1 MWYYKTDVTH
11 INKTINFKALTVTC
25 KKCKQLNLIFNIYLK
40 KSGNCRI
47 LLPISFGVK
56 RGATKFQQV
65 IVWVLITC
73 PD

>member
-1 MWYYKTDVTH
+1 M
-11 INKTINFKALTVTC
+11 TINFKVLTVTC

-40 KSGNCRI
+40 ESGNCCI

-65 IVWVLITC
+65 IV
-73 PD
+73 